1 MTKRAFLVVTHG
13 DMGVETVK
21 SLELL
26 MGEQK
31 NVSALGLHEGENVD
45 ALKDKV
51 VEVLDKNAKEYDETV
66 VIVDLLGGSPSN
78 VALRSL
84 ANYHELKIVTGLSMP
99 LLINLVNFTD
109 SEDDT
114 VKLINDSIKVAQD
127 GIKLIDKNFL
137 KQAK

>member
-13 DMGVETVK
+13 DMGIETVK

-127 GIKLIDKNFL
+127 GLKLIDKNFL
-137 KQAK
+137 KQA

>member
-1 MTKRAFLVVTHG
+1 MKKRAFLVVTHG

-137 KQAK
+137 KQA

>member
-84 ANYHELKIVTGLSMP
+84 ANYHKLKIVTGLSMP

-137 KQAK
+137 KQA

>member
-51 VEVLDKNAKEYDETV
+51 VEVLDKNAKEYDEMV

-114 VKLINDSIKVAQD
+114 VNLINDSIKVAQD

-137 KQAK
+137 KQA

>member
-51 VEVLDKNAKEYDETV
+51 VEVLDQNAKEYDETV

-137 KQAK
+137 KQA

>member
-137 KQAK
+137 KQA

>member
-114 VKLINDSIKVAQD
+114 VKLINDSIKVARD

-137 KQAK
+137 KKA

>member
-51 VEVLDKNAKEYDETV
+51 VEVLDKNSKEYDETV

-137 KQAK
+137 KQA